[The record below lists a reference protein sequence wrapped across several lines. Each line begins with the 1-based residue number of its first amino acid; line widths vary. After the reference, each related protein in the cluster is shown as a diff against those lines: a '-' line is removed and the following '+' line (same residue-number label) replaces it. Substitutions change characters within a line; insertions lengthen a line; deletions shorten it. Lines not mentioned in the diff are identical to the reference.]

1 MFKITQSR
9 TYFWPVT
16 VEIASDG
23 GKFEKHTFD
32 AEFRRLSVDE
42 ISALSDSDD
51 TGGSACRKILA
62 GWKGVVDD
70 NGEDVPFSETNLE
83 ELLKLPSVRMAIM
96 MAFRASL
103 QGAAR
108 KN

>member
-1 MFKITQSR
+1 MFKITQSSS
-9 TYFWPVT
+9 YIWPVT
-16 VEIASDG
+16 VEMATDG

-32 AEFRRLSVDE
+32 GEFRRLNVDE
-42 ISALSDSDD
+42 LQTLSDTDD
-51 TGGSACRKILA
+51 TGGSACRKILV

-70 NGEDVPFSETNLE
+70 NGEEVPFSETALE
-83 ELLKLPSVRMAIM
+83 QLLKLPSVRMAIM
-96 MAFRASL
+96 LAFRASL